1 MPRQKKKKLLCRLLS
16 DLYSGPSSP
25 SLSLSHKKKKK
36 KKKKKL
42 QPSPG
47 SKRFSAASFASAASS
62 ARSQQPPFEDF
73 LVLKDQSPPP
83 PPVTDLFTLGRVLGR
98 GAFGVTRLARERAT
112 GDAVAIKTIAR
123 RRIAAHL
130 PDHAERVQC
139 EVEAMW
145 RVSGHPHIV
154 ALKSC
159 HEDEK
164 GVHLA
169 MVSFLSFFWC

>member
-1 MPRQKKKKLLCRLLS
+1 MACKKFLCRLLS
-16 DLYSGPSSP
+16 DLPP
-25 SLSLSHKKKKK
+25 LSQK

-47 SKRFSAASFASAASS
+47 SKRFSTASFASAASS
-62 ARSQQPPFEDF
+62 RASQQAPPFEDF

-83 PPVTDLFTLGRVLGR
+83 PPLTDLFALGRVLGR

-112 GDAVAIKTIAR
+112 GQAVAVKTIAR

-159 HEDEK
+159 HEDAK

-169 MVSFLSFFWC
+169 MVSCFSFFSFR